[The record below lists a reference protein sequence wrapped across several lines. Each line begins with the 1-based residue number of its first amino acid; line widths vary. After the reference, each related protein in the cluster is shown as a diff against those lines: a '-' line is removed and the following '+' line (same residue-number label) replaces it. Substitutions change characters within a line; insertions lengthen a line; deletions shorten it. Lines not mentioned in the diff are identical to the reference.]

1 MTSQK
6 ADWAKAHVVSDFISF
21 SAINGGAIHENG
33 IAPFFR
39 TEIF

>member
-1 MTSQK
+1 MTSQNANWVK
-6 ADWAKAHVVSDFISF
+6 AQVISVFISF

-33 IAPFFR
+33 IAPLFR